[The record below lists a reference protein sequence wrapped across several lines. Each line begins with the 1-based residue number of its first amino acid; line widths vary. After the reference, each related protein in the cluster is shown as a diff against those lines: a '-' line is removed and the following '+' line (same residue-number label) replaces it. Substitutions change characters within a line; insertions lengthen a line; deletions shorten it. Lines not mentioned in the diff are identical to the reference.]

1 MRRRL
6 SHHTFCQVKS
16 SSQQVVKIT
25 ASNAGGTGLI
35 PGRGTKIPHPTE
47 HSKKE
52 KRKKEKTRRMKVF
65 ISLGIGK
72 NLKTDLA
79 NME

>member
-1 MRRRL
+1 M
-6 SHHTFCQVKS
+6 
-16 SSQQVVKIT
+16 
-25 ASNAGGTGLI
+25 I

-47 HSKKE
+47 HSKK
-52 KRKKEKTRRMKVF
+52 KKKTSRMKVF

>member
-16 SSQQVVKIT
+16 SSQQVVKII
-25 ASNAGGTGLI
+25 ASNAGGTVLI

-47 HSKKE
+47 HSKK
-52 KRKKEKTRRMKVF
+52 KKKKTRRMKVF

>member
-1 MRRRL
+1 M
-6 SHHTFCQVKS
+6 
-16 SSQQVVKIT
+16 
-25 ASNAGGTGLI
+25 I